1 MTKKDKKSAKD
12 KKSPNLSKSNAAT
25 SERSSSPKGY
35 LGAASMN
42 QPRPP
47 RNLLA
52 PVFVPNKFTNG
63 MNSYSETVRTGPAAL
78 RPSLSKINLV
88 TERKRL
94 EALEEI
100 ESELTKLVGFEE
112 MKPRETS
119 HRPSRPSPPSVTLP
133 RLDKQTSAFPREEL
147 RPMKNSSS
155 YLPDIIKR
163 KAAPELVISEKTIP
177 VGAPPPIFPAHQGLL
192 PINTKSQTLTTQP
205 TASGRDTTNV
215 GQPVKIPAP
224 PSAPK
229 PLNLDAS
236 ACVRRRKIKI
246 RTRNDTEKKT
256 SH

>member
-1 MTKKDKKSAKD
+1 MAKKDKKSTKD
-12 KKSPNLSKSNAAT
+12 KKSPNLSKS
-25 SERSSSPKGY
+25 SSPKGY
-35 LGAASMN
+35 LGATSMN

-100 ESELTKLVGFEE
+100 ESELSKLVGFEE
-112 MKPRETS
+112 MKPGETS

-133 RLDKQTSAFPREEL
+133 RLDKQTPAFPREEL
-147 RPMKNSSS
+147 RPTKNSSA
-155 YLPDIIKR
+155 YLPDITTKR
-163 KAAPELVISEKTIP
+163 KAAPDLVISDKTIP

-192 PINTKSQTLTTQP
+192 PIDTKSQTLTTQP
-205 TASGRDTTNV
+205 KALGRDTTIV
-215 GQPVKIPAP
+215 GQPVMIPAP

-256 SH
+256 GH